1 MRAVIHEH
9 GDLQACVVARL
20 RNEFIDTRLYERK
33 QRKTCEA
40 ERPGVAVEECAVL
53 GSWQLT
59 SPSVATFGTS
69 SRHLIRSY
77 FSFSPPQAF
86 CRNYSQTDLG
96 MNAHCACCTPAW
108 TGTLTHAHGRYNVP
122 GSCILR
128 GWGRARSLKLRPR
141 VSLPRSPV
149 GHKVLV
155 CTMRRTWVPF

>member
-1 MRAVIHEH
+1 MQDGKGKPDCVRVRAVVHEH

-69 SRHLIRSY
+69 SRHLIRGY

-86 CRNYSQTDLG
+86 YSNHSQTDMG
-96 MNAHCACCTPAW
+96 MNAHHACCMPTRI
-108 TGTLTHAHGRYNVP
+108 GTLITSTAP
-122 GSCILR
+122 GILR
-128 GWGRARSLKLRPR
+128 GWA
-141 VSLPRSPV
+141 VHEV
-149 GHKVLV
+149 
-155 CTMRRTWVPF
+155 